1 MPAPLQPPDEGHEGK
16 WRAKAATPEELDDAM
31 LKCGL
36 TGNAYLNDSQR
47 HTMRQLLAYTWHM
60 YDPILRP
67 VESPPVGV
75 QFMDP
80 MQTPIK
86 IPAYRSNAVKLAFMK
101 DMIQEWLRDGIIK
114 PADSPC

>member
-1 MPAPLQPPDEGHEGK
+1 
-16 WRAKAATPEELDDAM
+16 
-31 LKCGL
+31 
-36 TGNAYLNDSQR
+36 
-47 HTMRQLLAYTWHM
+47 M

-80 MQTPIK
+80 MQAPIK

-101 DMIQEWLRDGIIK
+101 DMIQEPLPINGWNYKATFKGNK
-114 PADSPC
+114 